1 MKRLHYG
8 WAIVALGVLVKMSGL
23 GFGRFAYAMLL
34 PAMRESLGF
43 NYIRMGLLSGG
54 IMLGYLIF
62 SYVGG
67 TFTRRYGPKK
77 VLIVSLISSVLSMA
91 ILGQS
96 ASFSLLLLLTFIMGA
111 GAAGAH
117 ISTTTLPM
125 SWFPKETMGRALG
138 TLTGGT
144 GLGIVITGLMIP
156 PLLISFGDDG
166 WRVSWMIMSAIT
178 LLVLILSGIFIRER
192 PDDRFPLPKG
202 PPEHI
207 AIATAPA
214 GQRGR
219 GMSLRILFLV
229 YFVFGF
235 AYNIYATYF
244 VAFLVEDLHL
254 PKGTAG
260 VIWAIFGWMCMLSG
274 LIWGFLADRFGSRS
288 AIIWNNGII
297 SLSVLLPLFF
307 HAPSMLGLSTFLF
320 GGAFLGMVTIV
331 ATVIGDQAEEK
342 RAWLFGLITLV
353 HGIGQLLG
361 TTIGGYL
368 KDYTGSFQL
377 TFTAS
382 LLGFLL
388 CLGMI
393 FFSKKTNSR

>member
-1 MKRLHYG
+1 MKRIHYG
-8 WAIVALGVLVKMSGL
+8 WAVVAIGVLVKMSGL

-34 PAMRESLGF
+34 PSMRESLGF
-43 NYIRMGLLSGG
+43 NYIQMGLLSAG

-67 TFTRRYGPKK
+67 AFTRRHGPKK
-77 VLIVSLISSVLSMA
+77 VVIVSLFSSVASMA
-91 ILGQS
+91 LLGRS
-96 ASFSLLLLLTFIMGA
+96 SEFPLLLLLTFIMGA

-125 SWFPKETMGRALG
+125 AWFGKRTIGRALG
-138 TLTGGT
+138 AVTGGT

-166 WRVSWMIMSAIT
+166 WRASWTLMSSIT
-178 LLVLILSGIFIRER
+178 LVVLIICLIFIHER
-192 PDDRFPLPKG
+192 PDHSLPLPDG
-202 PPEHI
+202 PAEQVTLVP
-207 AIATAPA
+207 AVA
-214 GQRGR
+214 GQREL
-219 GMSLRILFLV
+219 SLRILFLV

-244 VAFLVEDLHL
+244 VAFVVEDLHL
-254 PKGTAG
+254 AKGTAG

-274 LIWGFLADRFGSRS
+274 LIWGFIADRFGSRS
-288 AIIWNNGII
+288 AIIWNNSII

-307 HAPSMLGLSTFLF
+307 NGPSILGLSTFLF

-342 RAWLFGLITLV
+342 RAYLFGLITLI

-393 FFSKKTNSR
+393 FFSKKAVSR